1 MGRSPM
7 SYPLSFLSRLLL
19 FAAVSLAACG
29 TLSQPVPRSSALELS
44 EANLYDL
51 LLGEIALQRGE
62 ARLAAQTYVDVA
74 KRTRDPRVA
83 RRAIEVANFARMP
96 ELAVEAAKTWL
107 SVEPTSPP
115 ALQVLAALLIGAKR
129 VEEAEP
135 YLEKLLAADGVNV
148 ENGFMQLNR
157 LLAGTPD
164 KAVNLRVVR
173 KLAERHP
180 QLPQARVA
188 IAQAALAPGD
198 HAPPLPAIPPSPA
211 RPPRWL
217 IPHIS

>member
-7 SYPLSFLSRLLL
+7 SYSLSFLSRLLL

-29 TLSQPVPRSSALELS
+29 TLSQPVPPSSALELS

-157 LLAGTPD
+157 LLAGNPD
-164 KAVNLRVVR
+164 KASNLPVE
-173 KLAERHP
+173 LHE
-180 QLPQARVA
+180 
-188 IAQAALAPGD
+188 AALDADAVADGVIQL
-198 HAPPLPAIPPSPA
+198 HRPLS
-211 RPPRWL
+211 
-217 IPHIS
+217 